1 VTSNVAEVFNN
12 WIKDIK
18 DLPVVELVDKIR
30 EMVMVLFFQEEK
42 KWRKV
47 VWKNTTCNITNLEC

>member
-42 KWRKV
+42 NWRKV